1 MFVKVEDKPRAVRV
15 FVFAIFGNGYSFS
28 SVTAFLRWWTKQSI
42 FPFKKCSR
50 YANDLNLFGDRNV
63 KITGSEC

>member
-28 SVTAFLRWWTKQSI
+28 TVTACCVVGLSIQFFL
-42 FPFKKCSR
+42 FKKCSR
-50 YANDLNLFGDRNV
+50 YANDLNWFGDRNF
-63 KITGSEC
+63 KITGSE